1 MRSIRVSAVVIHSDG
16 KIYATRRGKGEFKG
30 FWEFPGGKR
39 EDGESGEDTAKREI
53 QEELGAVIE
62 VEKYLC
68 TVEYQYPE
76 FFLTMDAYLAS
87 VKEGHLTLTEHSD
100 ALWLAL
106 DELDSVQWLPADIR
120 VVDEI
125 RKHFSSLV

>member
-1 MRSIRVSAVVIHSDG
+1 MVAAVIRDG
-16 KIYATRRGKGEFKG
+16 NQIFATARGYGEFKG
-30 FWEFPGGKR
+30 QWEFPGGKR

>member
-100 ALWLAL
+100 ALWLAM